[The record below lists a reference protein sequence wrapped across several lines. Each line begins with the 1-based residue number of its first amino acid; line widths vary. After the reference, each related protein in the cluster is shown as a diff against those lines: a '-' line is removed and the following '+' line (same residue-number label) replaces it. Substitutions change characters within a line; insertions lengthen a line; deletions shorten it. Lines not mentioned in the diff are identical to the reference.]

1 MPEQTNLIKV
11 TLSCPSIWDKYHG
24 QHWRMFIFFSLLDST
39 GGFALYLPVA
49 MVSPDTGALP
59 MMVFFF
65 YSCTPL
71 IQLLWNRKLRLADLR
86 ANQLRF
92 IEHTF
97 GKKSQVFKHNVC
109 IYLQQAIPS
118 LNGCGSLLPQSHF
131 CYLQPQSED
140 LKAEETE
147 GTAKMSHPS
156 VYSVWDEAAYYF
168 WTSKTRHQVITE
180 KLSELRHDR
189 AEAPTCRKR
198 EQRFIVLAHSHSE
211 YITYWK
217 QGQIY

>member
-1 MPEQTNLIKV
+1 MTEQTNLIKV

-24 QHWRMFIFFSLLDST
+24 QHWRMFIFFSLLDSN

-97 GKKSQVFKHNVC
+97 WKKSQVFKHNVRT
-109 IYLQQAIPS
+109 YLQQAIPS

-140 LKAEETE
+140 LKAEET
-147 GTAKMSHPS
+147 
-156 VYSVWDEAAYYF
+156 
-168 WTSKTRHQVITE
+168 R
-180 KLSELRHDR
+180 
-189 AEAPTCRKR
+189 R
-198 EQRFIVLAHSHSE
+198 EQQRWVIRPFTVYEMKRHTISGHQ
-211 YITYWK
+211 K
-217 QGQIY
+217 QDTKWSQRNSQSWDMTGLKHQHVEKENKDSLF